1 MKPDW
6 TDAMA
11 PSIPEMED
19 IAERAYEALPEEF
32 RALTRGVV
40 IRVVDFPE
48 EDVLRELDAETE
60 FDILGL
66 FQGIGLAQDGAVPQS
81 GQMPNMVFLY
91 RRPILDYWAENEETL
106 GHIVTH
112 VLVHEIGHHFGLSD
126 EDMEAIE
133 AATV

>member
-11 PSIPEMED
+11 PSIPEIEG

-60 FDILGL
+60 FDLLGL
-66 FQGIGLAQDGAVPQS
+66 FQGIGLAQDGAVRQS
-81 GQMPNMVFLY
+81 GQMLGDPGGGA
-91 RRPILDYWAENEETL
+91 DAEEE
-106 GHIVTH
+106 
-112 VLVHEIGHHFGLSD
+112 
-126 EDMEAIE
+126 EA
-133 AATV
+133 